1 MNNEKRLVQIGAGK
15 IGRGYIA
22 DLFNEAGYRL
32 TFLDYSPE
40 LIKSMNAQGYYTIFK
55 HHADGTYTKV
65 VIRDYQAYCTQTQND
80 QCVSAIA
87 QASYVSINIFPGAV
101 DSISKML
108 AEAIELRLRNGNEA
122 PLDCLIGVNFLFA
135 SKLFRE
141 AIEKYLTT
149 EAGQSF
155 LAEKVAL
162 IECLVHRNGA
172 FPTEEM
178 LVEDPLACNSGD
190 TPYMTV
196 DNIFKNGLPAGV
208 NLHPQENVPAWM
220 IHKIW
225 VANMSHSLSGY
236 FGKKAGYTY
245 IGECHDDPYIMRCV
259 ILAKREAVFAMHEA
273 YGMSYEEMEAHDP
286 VEKQKEHYLDHVAN
300 SVDKDTI
307 DRVCGDLIRK
317 LAKGDR
323 LIGPALACM
332 QHGRIPYFLARGAA
346 MALYFNNPE
355 DKTSV
360 EVQQCIREN
369 GVEQAIAKYCGLRED
384 DAAEKALAQLIS
396 GIYYELGDQYPFDIQ
411 Y

>member
-1 MNNEKRLVQIGAGK
+1 MNNEKHLVQIGAGK

-40 LIKSMNAQGYYTIFK
+40 LIDAMNAQGYYTIFK
-55 HHADGTYTKV
+55 HHADGTYSKV
-65 VIRDYQAYCTQTQND
+65 IIRDYQAYCTQTQQE
-80 QCVSAIA
+80 QCIAAIA
-87 QASYVSINIFPGAV
+87 QTSYVSLNIFPGAV
-101 DSISKML
+101 ESISKML
-108 AEAIELRLRNGNEA
+108 AEAIELRLHNGNEA

-141 AIEKYLTT
+141 AIEKYLTS
-149 EAGQSF
+149 EAGKVF

-178 LVEDPLACNSGD
+178 LVEDKLACNSGD

-196 DNIFKNGLPAGV
+196 DNIFKNGLPEGV
-208 NLHPQENVPAWM
+208 NLHAQDNVPAWM

-245 IGECHDDPYIMRCV
+245 IGECRDDPYIMRCV

-273 YGMSYEEMEAHDP
+273 YGMRYEEMEAHDP
-286 VEKQKEHYLDHVAN
+286 VEQQKEHYLDHVAN

-346 MALYFNNPE
+346 MALYFDNPQ

-360 EVQQCIREN
+360 EVQQYIREN
-369 GVEQAIAKYCGLRED
+369 GVEQAIAKYCGLREED
-384 DAAEKALAQLIS
+384 VAEKALSQLIT
-396 GIYYELGDQYPFDIQ
+396 GIYYELGEQYPFDIQ